1 MNGRRWGGVLVAGF
15 GLGVAVLAIAL
26 CGTVLASHEKQ
37 RQIGITEADALGY
50 VRSFMTEF
58 TSPDPAHA
66 QDYTE
71 RIMNQATDGF
81 AEEYQKN
88 RDEIVKQVASAA
100 PTVGTVLDA
109 GVSRLNDDGS
119 VEALVVTKFGA
130 SAPDGKLL
138 MERSNRWVVTAKREG
153 GQWKIS
159 NLTPTV

>member
-1 MNGRRWGGVLVAGF
+1 MNGRRWGAVSVAGLS
-15 GLGVAVLAIAL
+15 LGVAVLAIAL

-37 RQIGITEADALGY
+37 RQIGIREADALGY

-66 QDYTE
+66 KDYTE
-71 RIMNQATDGF
+71 RIMSQATDGF

-88 RDEIVKQVASAA
+88 RDEIVKQVSSAA
-100 PTVGTVLDA
+100 PTTGTVLDA
-109 GVSRLNDDGS
+109 GVSRMNDDGS

-130 SAPDGKLL
+130 SAPDGTLL